1 MSTRNG
7 VISRL
12 HRPLAP
18 AIGKC
23 ASGEH
28 VGKAPRAWPT
38 RPVRERRG
46 VFPPEVRVQATAVAC
61 SLPQAQ
67 GVPLA
72 RWSRT
77 ELAHWVASAPSLPA
91 VSASTI
97 GRWLKAE
104 RIRPWRYHAWQRIQ
118 NPQTF
123 LQRAGPVLRMYER
136 ASALLREGTWLVCVD
151 EKTSIQAREAEQ
163 GPRAAFAG

>member
-1 MSTRNG
+1 MANT
-7 VISRL
+7 VVKMPQL
-12 HRPLAP
+12 
-18 AIGKC
+18 
-23 ASGEH
+23 GE
-28 VGKAPRAWPT
+28 
-38 RPVRERRG
+38 
-46 VFPPEVRVQATAVAC
+46 
-61 SLPQAQ
+61 S
-67 GVPLA
+67 
-72 RWSRT
+72 
-77 ELAHWVASAPSLPA
+77 
-91 VSASTI
+91 VSEGTI

-123 LQRAGPVLRMYER
+123 LQRAGPVLRMHER